1 MACLTTKELG
11 AITDALVG
19 EQIKINKAIEYAGKV
34 TDARLKAEFEAEKQK
49 HEAHFARLYALL

>member
-19 EQIKINKAIEYAGKV
+19 EQLKINKAAYYANEV
-34 TDARLKAEFEAEKQK
+34 SDPQLKAEFEREKQL
-49 HEAHFARLYALL
+49 HEAHFSRLYALL

>member
-19 EQIKINKAIEYAGKV
+19 EKIKIDKAAYYASAV
-34 TDARLKAEFEAEKQK
+34 TDATLKAEFEREKQK